1 MEEYVP
7 MKIPSRMVMEKS
19 RMDGPPSAISEM
31 STATML
37 LGIFIGTY
45 SSIYIASPVVL
56 YFSQKHN
63 LREEIQKAADA
74 EASV

>member
-1 MEEYVP
+1 MAVL
-7 MKIPSRMVMEKS
+7 ISLIALGGPSMRDFS
-19 RMDGPPSAISEM
+19 I
-31 STATML
+31 TML

-56 YFSQKHN
+56 YFSEKHN